1 MVIVEVGFQSRVFFE
16 SYFMIHI
23 RHRFE
28 PNYSEFQAVI
38 LVFAIL
44 LEGVAVHFS
53 NYYFVLLKLVLLVLE
68 HLSFEFYV
76 VDILLLLNDFAL
88 VSFLAFGA
96 PKIIVFGLFDQLYIY
111 KRIKL
116 TCSSIFTG
124 TTLVVIFGIAIVFTD

>member
-28 PNYSEFQAVI
+28 PNYSGFQAVTLI
-38 LVFAIL
+38 FAIL
-44 LEGVAVHFS
+44 REGVVVHFS

-76 VDILLLLNDFAL
+76 DDILLLLIDFAL
-88 VSFLAFGA
+88 VSFPAFGA
-96 PKIIVFGLFDQLYIY
+96 PRIIDFGLYIY
-111 KRIKL
+111 KSLKL

-124 TTLVVIFGIAIVFTD
+124 TTLVDIFGIAIVFTD

>member
-1 MVIVEVGFQSRVFFE
+1 MIIVEVGFQSRVFFE

-68 HLSFEFYV
+68 H
-76 VDILLLLNDFAL
+76 
-88 VSFLAFGA
+88 
-96 PKIIVFGLFDQLYIY
+96 
-111 KRIKL
+111 
-116 TCSSIFTG
+116 
-124 TTLVVIFGIAIVFTD
+124 